1 MSWPSPT
8 SYWAC
13 SKPWTTS
20 TTWAMYTGK
29 YKVHTGPGLFMQDC
43 DMASNCVFRSVK
55 ASHVLISVDGQVCMS
70 GLRSIISLI
79 RHGQRARVVHDFPQY
94 SIKVLPWLSPEVL
107 QQVTPYNTLLLNY
120 NTLVCFYRSTLVCV
134 HVRICR
140 DTTSGQ
146 TSTVLASQPV
156 S

>member
-1 MSWPSPT
+1 
-8 SYWAC
+8 
-13 SKPWTTS
+13 
-20 TTWAMYTGK
+20 
-29 YKVHTGPGLFMQDC
+29 MQVC
-43 DMASNCVFRSVK
+43 DMVSNCVFRSVK